1 MKTVHALPGMPI
13 KFEEG
18 EFYAYAS
25 LHLDGEGYSV
35 RIPLGD
41 GRYHATLVWERIVAP
56 ALGANPL
63 ENWKA
68 KHGEPVAP
76 IDFSEV

>member
-1 MKTVHALPGMPI
+1 MRVVHALPGMPI

-18 EFYAYAS
+18 EFYGYAS
-25 LHLDGEGYSV
+25 LHLDGEAYSV
-35 RIPLGD
+35 RIPLGN
-41 GRYHATLVWERIVAP
+41 GRYHADTVWERIISP

-63 ENWKA
+63 ERWKA